1 MLGLVAY
8 VAYRKH
14 RKNKK
19 STQELVQR
27 LAELMR
33 ALAEDTDTD
42 YKTLA
47 YDEDLLEL
55 IGSDAEYEDLV
66 DYINDNYFVIG
77 HA

>member
-14 RKNKK
+14 RRTKNNR
-19 STQELVQR
+19 QELAEH
-27 LAELMR
+27 LALLIR
-33 ALAEDTDTD
+33 ALAEDTDTNF
-42 YKTLA
+42 KTLA